1 MLEFTAT
8 SDGMSTIGE
17 FRSGAFGDAPA
28 IGSGIDLGG
37 ASLTVNLTDPTALE
51 ALILI
56 DVDEIIGRCVFHDMW
71 PPVPRACGQSFHD
84 MWPHP

>member
-8 SDGMSTIGE
+8 YDGMSTIGE

-37 ASLTVNLTDPTALE
+37 ASLTVNLTDPTAIE
-51 ALILI
+51 PLILA
-56 DVDEIIGRCVFHDMW
+56 DVDEIIGRFEEIRNRLEM
-71 PPVPRACGQSFHD
+71 AAE
-84 MWPHP
+84 